1 MASDAAEEEAD
12 CPLCCNALDA
22 TDRHFRPCACG
33 YQICAW
39 CWHQL
44 MERAA
49 AEDGKAK
56 CPACRTTYDEG
67 AIRFDAPP
75 PEELQREASAKRKG
89 SGSGG
94 SGSSSAPA
102 SASAALPAPQQP
114 ANDRKHLINVR
125 VVQRNLVYV
134 VGLTAP
140 YCREET
146 LRRHDLLTRYGKI
159 AKLQTSLPKPADI
172 AAAGRSGAG
181 RAENLTGSAYVTYAR
196 EEDAARCIRGVDG
209 ATLDGKVLR
218 ASLGTTKYCNA
229 FLRHQTCGNPECMY
243 LHDIGEARDSFTKE
257 EMLARYGG
265 GRGGLLGF
273 GGRFGARAAGG
284 AAAGAQK
291 LPRSKTGAGSL
302 SGGVPAPRFPVGSVF
317 AAATAARRA
326 ENQNNSQNAHTQKVQ
341 AQTQAQTGGDRGGVG
356 GAIDRGASAAP
367 AAAYGFWS
375 SDGLGSVAFGGS
387 SGGSNPN
394 ANASAFPALGGVPT
408 VGTTTSGLLDL
419 SGGAFGGLR
428 LGGSGPARTGSGS
441 GSESGAGVARTG
453 SGSGSGSVSGSGS
466 GGILDVDRDPPV
478 VGMFGGGAGLTA
490 AKGSRSAETGAPR
503 KSRSA
508 KSGTG
513 LFGAGKGA
521 PPPPL
526 PRPGFAAADR
536 ERASAA
542 ARPISD
548 AAEPRDRIPGEG
560 GGYGSVPAPAA
571 ASMDPWAALGGG
583 LGATSGDGAV
593 DGAASAFRAP
603 APRAAADD
611 ADANARTERTA
622 EPSRGGGSRS
632 RFGFVLDD
640 EQGLAVPKP
649 RGA

>member
-12 CPLCCNALDA
+12 CPLCCNPLDA

-49 AEDGKAK
+49 AEDSKAK
-56 CPACRTTYDEG
+56 CPACRTPYDES

-94 SGSSSAPA
+94 SGSSSASA
-102 SASAALPAPQQP
+102 SASASAPLPAPQQP
-114 ANDRKHLINVR
+114 ANDRKHLVNVR

-146 LRRHDLLTRYGKI
+146 LRRHHLLTRYGKI

-196 EEDAARCIRGVDG
+196 EEDAARCIRGLDG
-209 ATLDGKVLR
+209 STLDGKVLR

-243 LHDIGEARDSFTKE
+243 LHDIGEAKDSFTKE

-284 AAAGAQK
+284 AAGGGQK

-302 SGGVPAPRFPVGSVF
+302 SGGVPAPRFPVGSVY
-317 AAATAARRA
+317 AATTAARRA
-326 ENQNNSQNAHTQKVQ
+326 QNQNDSQNAQTKV
-341 AQTQAQTGGDRGGVG
+341 QTQAQTQTKTGADPGGVG
-356 GAIDRGASAAP
+356 GAFDRGASAAP
-367 AAAYGFWS
+367 ASDVGAGGIYAFWS
-375 SDGLGSVAFGGS
+375 SDSLGGGAFGGP
-387 SGGSNPN
+387 SGGSNPDATPAATAN
-394 ANASAFPALGGVPT
+394 ANAFPAPGGAPT

-419 SGGAFGGLR
+419 SGGAFGGVR
-428 LGGSGPARTGSGS
+428 LGGSGPARSGSGS
-441 GSESGAGVARTG
+441 GSESTRA
-453 SGSGSGSVSGSGS
+453 GSGS

-478 VGMFGGGAGLTA
+478 VGIFGGGGGGAGLTA
-490 AKGSRSAETGAPR
+490 AKGSKQAETGAPR

-526 PRPGFAAADR
+526 PRPGFVAADR
-536 ERASAA
+536 AA
-542 ARPISD
+542 VKSLSD
-548 AAEPRDRIPGEG
+548 AAEPGKG
-560 GGYGSVPAPAA
+560 GGYGSDPAA
-571 ASMDPWAALGGG
+571 AAPPSMDPWAALGGNR
-583 LGATSGDGAV
+583 GAASGDI
-593 DGAASAFRAP
+593 DGAAR
-603 APRAAADD
+603 RDAADD
-611 ADANARTERTA
+611 LDANARTEKNA
-622 EPSRGGGSRS
+622 EPPRGGGSRS

-640 EQGLAVPKP
+640 EQGLAIPKP